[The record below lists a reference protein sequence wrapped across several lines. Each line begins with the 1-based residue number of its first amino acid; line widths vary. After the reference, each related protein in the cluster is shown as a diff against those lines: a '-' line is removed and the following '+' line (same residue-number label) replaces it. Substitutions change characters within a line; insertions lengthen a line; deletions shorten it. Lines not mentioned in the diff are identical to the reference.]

1 MPPDDPDIPDDAV
14 LLRRIFPGFY
24 VEQDGVVRLS
34 SQAFDDP
41 RDGSSMSVWV
51 LARLL
56 VAGISTSHVLAGFDG
71 HGLVALHAGQVRGL
85 GFGITWVPDPTDG
98 LRGHA
103 HAEVHCRKT
112 PGQKRRLRDVC
123 THVAGP
129 LAA

>member
-1 MPPDDPDIPDDAV
+1 MPPDDPDIPDDTV

-34 SQAFDDP
+34 SQAFDDA

-51 LARLL
+51 RARLL
-56 VAGISTSHVLAGFDG
+56 EAGISTTHLLTGFDRY
-71 HGLVALHAGQVRGL
+71 GLVALHAGQVRGL
-85 GFGITWVPDPTDG
+85 GFGITWVSDPADG
-98 LRGHA
+98 VRGLA

-112 PGQKRRLRDVC
+112 PSQKRRLRDLC